1 MHLIFQ
7 GAVEA
12 RDGDIG
18 AQVTGPGVY
27 VADQVTILNECS
39 NKTA

>member
-7 GAVEA
+7 GAKKA

-18 AQVTGPGVY
+18 EQVRGPSFY
-27 VADQVTILNECS
+27 IASQMTIFE
-39 NKTA
+39 